1 MFGRGLIYQF
11 QMTIPVTVQ
20 GLGPCPLPQSVI
32 DRSADAQREE
42 KEKKV
47 RHETMPIC
55 IHTTQNPLCAAVE
68 EGKARHKV

>member
-42 KEKKV
+42 KERKKRKYDMRQCPFV
-47 RHETMPIC
+47 FIQHRIRYA
-55 IHTTQNPLCAAVE
+55 QQ
-68 EGKARHKV
+68 

>member
-42 KEKKV
+42 KKRKYDMRQCPFV
-47 RHETMPIC
+47 FIQHRIRYA
-55 IHTTQNPLCAAVE
+55 QQ
-68 EGKARHKV
+68 